1 MSLDMLCAA
10 LDSCP
15 SLRCGGAGDVTCK
28 PKFNPLHAAVRSQPV
43 LVRAAARSCT
53 RSEAPVRAPSPRR
66 PAAWRTT
73 RMSARRPASTAT
85 TSSAA
90 RHTHTDAPT
99 RRNRRRRGGTRRGSQ
114 WCVCLPADSPFGAR
128 LPRLAAPSLAQTF
141 GLCLFG
147 PHSRGRPAAPAGRRS
162 AKNSWRLTH
171 FLPLCCMLP
180 GAHRAHEAPERGA
193 QLRWPGWDVPPLPEE
208 QRQHARLHTHV
219 GRLRLCP
226 PAQEA
231 RLLPR
236 GLPPPL
242 LRPPAGAS
250 PGQGQGNSRRLGA
263 PAGGGEEA
271 EQPYPQPE
279 KSAALR
285 RHLWPPHAPS
295 LTRWWCTPR

>member
-53 RSEAPVRAPSPRR
+53 RSEAPVSAPSPRR

-114 WCVCLPADSPFGAR
+114 WCVCLPGRLPFWRSPAPPRGPEFGANLRALLVWSTLARASCGAGRAALSKKQLAADSLYLYALCSQERTAPTKRPNGERNFGGQGGTCHHCRRSSGNTRGCILTSADCACAR
-128 LPRLAAPSLAQTF
+128 RLKKPAYF
-141 GLCLFG
+141 HEGCLRLYYARQLVRH
-147 PHSRGRPAAPAGRRS
+147 PGRARATAGGWGRQREVGRRRS
-162 AKNSWRLTH
+162 NPTPNQKKVQ
-171 FLPLCCMLP
+171 PC
-180 GAHRAHEAPERGA
+180 E
-193 QLRWPGWDVPPLPEE
+193 
-208 QRQHARLHTHV
+208 HT
-219 GRLRLCP
+219 C
-226 PAQEA
+226 
-231 RLLPR
+231 
-236 GLPPPL
+236 GLPT
-242 LRPPAGAS
+242 
-250 PGQGQGNSRRLGA
+250 RRA
-263 PAGGGEEA
+263 
-271 EQPYPQPE
+271 
-279 KSAALR
+279 
-285 RHLWPPHAPS
+285 
-295 LTRWWCTPR
+295 